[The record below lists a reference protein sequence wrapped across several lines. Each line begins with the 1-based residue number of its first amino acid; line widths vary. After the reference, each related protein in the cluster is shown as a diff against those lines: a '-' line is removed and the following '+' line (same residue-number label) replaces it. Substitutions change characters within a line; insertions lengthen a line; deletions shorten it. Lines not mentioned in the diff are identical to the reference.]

1 MLGRTAGMS
10 AARLRRTFAR
20 VVGVSPKTYEEAW
33 RVHRMK
39 SLLKNGETIT
49 GALYQAG
56 YGSPSRIY
64 EDTARRLGMTP
75 GAYRNGAPAVIIRYT
90 VVDTWLGKMLI
101 AATDRGVCAVKLGSD
116 RRSLV
121 AELSAEFDAAEI
133 DQDDAAL
140 SQYAAALRSHLEDHQ
155 PTPDLPRDVHATAF
169 QAKVWDA
176 LRKIPYGETKS
187 YSEVAR
193 AIGAPRS
200 VRAVA
205 RACAT
210 NPTALVVPCHRVVR
224 EDGHLAG
231 YRWGM
236 ETKEELLRREKENR
250 ILRA

>member
-1 MLGRTAGMS
+1 
-10 AARLRRTFAR
+10 
-20 VVGVSPKTYEEAW
+20 
-33 RVHRMK
+33 MK
-39 SLLKNGETIT
+39 SLLTNGETIT

-75 GAYRNGAPAVIIRYT
+75 GQYRNGAPALVVRYT
-90 VVDTWLGKMLI
+90 MVDTSLGKMLI

-116 RRSLV
+116 QQALV
-121 AELSAEFDAAEI
+121 TDLSVEFDAAEI
-133 DQDDAAL
+133 NQDDAAL
-140 SQYAAALRSHLEDHQ
+140 SPYAVALRRHLEDHQ

-169 QAKVWDA
+169 QARVWDA
-176 LRKIPYGETKS
+176 LRKIPYGETRT
-187 YSEVAR
+187 YTEVAR

-210 NPTALVVPCHRVVR
+210 NPTALLVPCHRVIR

-231 YRWGM
+231 YRWGV
-236 ETKEELLRREKENR
+236 ETKEELLRREKESVS
-250 ILRA
+250 